1 MRCNCI
7 PVLIILLFLF
17 IHEITLAQ
25 PNFTA
30 SSPKSVAENQNF
42 NLTFSLGNATG
53 SNLRLPDLND
63 FVLLG
68 GPNTSS
74 SMQIMNGSVS
84 QSMTYSYI
92 LRPKHQGTFKIAKA
106 TIDVKGTTI
115 ESNELTIQVT
125 APSAKQQTSPGENGE
140 QAISSADFAKQLK
153 DDVFVKVILSKNSVY
168 KGELVTATY
177 KLYFRQNL
185 NGFNLIKAPSLDG
198 FWSKEVELDQNRKQ
212 KVENYNGNQYY
223 ALDILKYNLYPQR
236 SGTLQISPV
245 EISTVA
251 QVTIRGKSRDPFR
264 DPFADPFGDIF
275 NMGQVKNIPLTLRT
289 DVTML
294 SVKELPET
302 GKPKDF
308 SGAVGRFDF
317 ETSLSD
323 HEAKTDDPVT
333 YTVKLSGTGN
343 MSLVEAPAIQFP
355 AGFEVYDPKV
365 KEHVTGNESG
375 TSGSKQYDYLLIP
388 RQPGDYKINSQTFSY
403 FNPSEEKYIT
413 INAPEYP
420 LKITGEPSK
429 HLNANSLTYNSQQD
443 ISILDDDIRYIKTS
457 TQSFENDENSFFA
470 SPGFVALY
478 SLPFFAFISL
488 IAVRRRNDNLSAD
501 LMGSK
506 RRRALKLSKKRLSQA
521 AKHLSHTDK
530 KNFYDEV
537 SRAFWGYLS
546 DKLNIDPAYLSRD
559 MVAEKLSIR
568 NVKSETIQR
577 LHNLLST
584 CELSL
589 YSPVGDVSEMKND
602 YSAAM
607 NLIAD
612 LEDEIR
618 S

>member
-1 MRCNCI
+1 MNAQLKKNMRCNRI
-7 PVLIILLFLF
+7 PVFIVLLFLF
-17 IHEITLAQ
+17 IHGITLAQ

-30 SSPKSVAENQNF
+30 SAPKSVAENQNF
-42 NLTFSLGNATG
+42 NLTFSLANATG

-74 SMQIMNGSVS
+74 SMQITNGSVS

-125 APSAKQQTSPGENGE
+125 APSAKQQTSPGDGGE
-140 QAISSADFAKQLK
+140 QATSSADVAKQLK
-153 DDVFVKVILSKNSVY
+153 DDVFVKVVLSKNSVY

-251 QVTIRGKSRDPFR
+251 QVSIRSKSRDPFR
-264 DPFADPFGDIF
+264 DPFDDIF
-275 NMGQVKNIPLTLRT
+275 NMGQVKNIPLTLKT
-289 DVTML
+289 DVNTVY
-294 SVKELPET
+294 VKELPET

-323 HEAKTDDPVT
+323 NEAKTDDPVT

-343 MSLVEAPAIQFP
+343 LSLIEAPAIQFP

-365 KEHVTGNESG
+365 K
-375 TSGSKQYDYLLIP
+375 
-388 RQPGDYKINSQTFSY
+388 
-403 FNPSEEKYIT
+403 
-413 INAPEYP
+413 
-420 LKITGEPSK
+420 
-429 HLNANSLTYNSQQD
+429 
-443 ISILDDDIRYIKTS
+443 
-457 TQSFENDENSFFA
+457 
-470 SPGFVALY
+470 
-478 SLPFFAFISL
+478 
-488 IAVRRRNDNLSAD
+488 
-501 LMGSK
+501 
-506 RRRALKLSKKRLSQA
+506 
-521 AKHLSHTDK
+521 
-530 KNFYDEV
+530 
-537 SRAFWGYLS
+537 
-546 DKLNIDPAYLSRD
+546 
-559 MVAEKLSIR
+559 
-568 NVKSETIQR
+568 
-577 LHNLLST
+577 
-584 CELSL
+584 
-589 YSPVGDVSEMKND
+589 
-602 YSAAM
+602 
-607 NLIAD
+607 
-612 LEDEIR
+612 
-618 S
+618 